1 MTLNLLLD
9 NDRIS
14 KQQDKLQV
22 AKDAPAVPEAA
33 AKSQESKQD
42 SEQVR
47 SRRGGKFLSKKV
59 RKRNPWL
66 CSLIT
71 TYCIIFYSRSGDR
84 RSRG

>member
-22 AKDAPAVPEAA
+22 AKDATAIAEAA

-59 RKRNPWL
+59 RKRNPWF

-71 TYCIIFYSRSGDR
+71 TDYCIIFLFSLR
-84 RSRG
+84 